1 MVGATLVAVLSGTFD
16 ANLAFA
22 EDGARAS
29 PPAVDAPAMP
39 APVTAVPEASPPKT
53 LPTTPPTTP
62 PTARPAAP
70 ESSAPESSATATP
83 AARIARECRV
93 RHELPGFV
101 CALVGPDGVRLIG
114 ADGVRARG
122 ADAAIT
128 IDDRMHLG
136 SCTKAFT
143 ATLAAVL
150 VADGAIGWDTTIGQ
164 VLGAKERTAGA
175 DAVAPADLH
184 ERWRDVTLEQLLRH
198 RSGAAKEPPA
208 EAWRAAFACEGSA
221 RACRAAFLK
230 SVLSA
235 APAGTAG
242 TFVYSN
248 QGYAIAGMLLET
260 VADEAYESLL
270 ERRVLVP
277 LGIKDFG
284 FGPPS
289 RAHPDSP
296 RGHDDESGALSDID
310 NPNAIAPAGTLHM
323 PLGEWAKFIAFHLA
337 GWDLNEGAGVAVSD
351 AAGSK
356 AIKSTAAVP
365 DSLSAAAKLLPK
377 LHEASPNAP
386 QEAIGWRTATRAWG
400 GAVLNH
406 AGSNSKWYC
415 VAWVAP
421 ERGFAVLAATN
432 QGGEKAAAACDEA
445 CAALIE
451 QARR

>member
-1 MVGATLVAVLSGTFD
+1 MLGATLVAVLSATLD
-16 ANLAFA
+16 ANLALA
-22 EDGARAS
+22 EDGTRAS
-29 PPAVDAPAMP
+29 PPAVDAPAAP
-39 APVTAVPEASPPKT
+39 APATTMPEASPP
-53 LPTTPPTTP
+53 TTQTT
-62 PTARPAAP
+62 APA
-70 ESSAPESSATATP
+70 SSVSATP
-83 AARIARECRV
+83 AARIARECRA
-93 RHELPGFV
+93 RHELPGLV
-101 CALVGPDGVRLIG
+101 CALVGTDGLRQIG

-164 VLGAKERTAGA
+164 VLAAKERTVGA
-175 DAVAPADLH
+175 DAVAPTDLH
-184 ERWRDVTLEQLLRH
+184 ARWRDVTLEQLLRH

-208 EAWRAAFACEGSA
+208 EAWRAAFLCEGPA

-235 APAGTAG
+235 APAGPAG

-270 ERRVLVP
+270 ERRVLAP

-337 GWDLNEGAGVAVSD
+337 ARDLNEGAGAAVSD
-351 AAGSK
+351 AVRSK
-356 AIKSTAAVP
+356 AVKSTAAVP

-377 LHEASPNAP
+377 LHEPSPDAP